1 MLPKKRDEHVRKRL
15 YRKMVVGKDS
25 KMNRHPT
32 NWTLKGPSG
41 NVRKG
46 LEQTGYPAGP
56 LKVLAT
62 STYANWVPKNPKGNV
77 RKELTQNVYPRN
89 QTASVR

>member
-1 MLPKKRDEHVRKRL
+1 MRKRL
-15 YRKMVVGKDS
+15 YRKMVVGKNN

-41 NVRKG
+41 NVREG

-62 STYANWVPKNPKGNV
+62 STYANWVPKNPEGSF
-77 RKELTQNVYPRN
+77 RKEPKQNVYRRN
-89 QTASVR
+89 QNASVR